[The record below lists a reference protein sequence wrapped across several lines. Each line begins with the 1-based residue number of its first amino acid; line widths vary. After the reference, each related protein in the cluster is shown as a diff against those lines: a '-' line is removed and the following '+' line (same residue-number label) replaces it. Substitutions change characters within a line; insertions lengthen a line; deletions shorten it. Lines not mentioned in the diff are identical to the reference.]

1 MYYVRI
7 LSAVYVHAVYVYETL
22 NPGSIIQIWAGN
34 CNGRWKCLWNGKPNK
49 VGHQPRQFGPPI
61 EPPSFLVSQLR
72 IHFDGSDLPYH
83 AAIDAVCLLGK
94 CSVNQICFRYTQ
106 CENMIIFRHLL
117 RENNSVSFTF
127 LKALKFELICF
138 LEF

>member
-1 MYYVRI
+1 MRTCNIIYL

-22 NPGSIIQIWAGN
+22 NPGSIVQIWAGN

-61 EPPSFLVSQLR
+61 EPPSFHVSQLR
-72 IHFDGSDLPYH
+72 IHFEGSDLPYH

-94 CSVNQICFRYTQ
+94 FSFNQNLLSHMKIYFILQNDCRYNFTSFVCS
-106 CENMIIFRHLL
+106 
-117 RENNSVSFTF
+117 
-127 LKALKFELICF
+127 
-138 LEF
+138 